1 MNIFITGAPGVGKT
15 TVIRRTIEKLAQRG
29 LRAGGLY
36 CPELRSRGDRV
47 GFEIVDLITGERGVL
62 AHVDLSDGPRVG
74 RYRVNLEGLS
84 RIACKAIENAIR
96 NADLIV
102 VDEVGPMELKSEVFQ
117 RFVLKAVEGPKPVLG
132 IIHWSA
138 EHRVVEAIRQ
148 RKDTLIIEVTSK
160 NRDSLPEEIV
170 KKILDRAAGVQ
181 H

>member
-1 MNIFITGAPGVGKT
+1 
-15 TVIRRTIEKLAQRG
+15 
-29 LRAGGLY
+29 
-36 CPELRSRGDRV
+36 
-47 GFEIVDLITGERGVL
+47 
-62 AHVDLSDGPRVG
+62 
-74 RYRVNLEGLS
+74 
-84 RIACKAIENAIR
+84 
-96 NADLIV
+96 
-102 VDEVGPMELKSEVFQ
+102 MELKSEVFQ